1 MRKCDLNLC
10 IHMTSKRKL
19 MLGLHSDSKIENK
32 SKSFAPQ
39 NKLLLV

>member
-1 MRKCDLNLC
+1 MRKWDLNLR

-19 MLGLHSDSKIENK
+19 ILGLHSDSKIENK

-39 NKLLLV
+39 DKLLIV